1 MAISTR
7 PKRDQPDERGLPL
20 GTKLALANA
29 ILLLLVAGTL
39 AVGMYLELRTA
50 QREDLRWRLR
60 DIAGLAAAQIDGDF
74 HAAITAPEDADGPY
88 YEIIARQLA
97 SIRDADPDIA
107 QVTTLRGDPDH
118 GFVTVVDADAD
129 VNDPS
134 LRRSAVGQPYRHALP
149 ETMPE
154 TMTDALWSG
163 EPVLDQDFSR
173 HPEHGG
179 WILRGYAPIVGLA
192 AGSSGV
198 LAVTLDVSSALA
210 SERQAMRTALLA
222 FLATVPLAVL
232 IMSWITRRLTA
243 AVGDLAHGAARVA
256 EGALDQ
262 PVPVRQRDELGMLA
276 RAFNHMQ
283 EHLRASRRELE
294 RHAQTLEQRVAE
306 RTGELARATREAED
320 ARAAADAASQ
330 AKSAFLANMSHEIRT
345 PMNGVI
351 GMSSLLLDTPL
362 TPEQREFAQT
372 IRESGDSLLAIL
384 NDILDFSKIESGML
398 ELEAQPFELREC
410 VESAIDVVALDA
422 AGKGL
427 ELIWYIEPDVP
438 ATVVGD
444 ATRLRQIL
452 VNLLGNAVKFT
463 EQGEIELVLGHA
475 GEPPARDRGAGASML
490 QLAVRD
496 TGIGIPPARMD
507 RLFRSFSQID
517 SSTTRRYGG
526 TGLGLA
532 ISKKLAE
539 MMGGTMWVDS
549 QGIPGQGCT
558 FHVSFGVTSVP
569 ASGQAAGAAESNL
582 PALRDRRVLLVD
594 DSAASQRVLTARLRA
609 LGAEVETCASPS
621 AALDRLSAQGP
632 DTAPA
637 QARAGFDL
645 ILIDLGL
652 PEMDGLGLG
661 RAIRQRALRERTGTT
676 AVPMILLA
684 PVGHRD
690 LDARD
695 FAAVASKPCRSRQLC
710 QALATALAPGP
721 TPAAAPAASASPF
734 DPGMAERLPLR
745 ILVAEDNALNQRL
758 LLRLLARMGYRADV
772 AGNGI
777 EAVDA
782 IARQPYD
789 LIFMDM
795 QMPEMDGLE
804 ATGAIRGHAGRPAQ
818 PRIIALTANATAED
832 RERCLVAGM
841 DDYLPKPIQIP
852 DLVTII
858 ERWGRPDPD
867 VRSRAT

>member
-1 MAISTR
+1 MAISTT
-7 PKRDQPDERGLPL
+7 ERGLPL

-39 AVGMYLELRTA
+39 AAGMYLELRTS
-50 QREDLRWRLR
+50 QREAVRRRLR
-60 DIAGLAAAQIDGDF
+60 DIAALAAAQIDGDY

-88 YEIIARQLA
+88 YEIIAHQLA
-97 SIRDADPDIA
+97 SIRGADPDIA
-107 QVTTLRGDPDH
+107 QVTTLRADADH
-118 GFVTVVDADAD
+118 GFVMIVDVDD
-129 VNDPS
+129 QSIRRGS
-134 LRRSAVGQPYRHALP
+134 LGQSYRNALP
-149 ETMPE
+149 EVAPGLA
-154 TMTDALWSG
+154 TDALWSG

-173 HPEHGG
+173 HPEHGR
-179 WILRGYAPIVGLA
+179 WILRSYVPIMGSA

-198 LAVTLDVSSALA
+198 LAVTLDVSSTLA

-243 AVGDLAHGAARVA
+243 AVGDLARGAERVA

-262 PVPVRQRDELGMLA
+262 PVPVRRRDELGMLA

-306 RTGELARATREAED
+306 RTAELARATREAEE
-320 ARAAADAASQ
+320 ARAAADAASR

-351 GMSSLLLDTPL
+351 GMSSLLLDTAL

-384 NDILDFSKIESGML
+384 NDILDFSKIESDML
-398 ELEAQPFELREC
+398 ELEAQPFDLREC
-410 VESAIDVVALDA
+410 VELAIDVVALDA
-422 AGKGL
+422 AGKGI
-427 ELIWYIEPDVP
+427 ELIWYIEPEVP
-438 ATVVGD
+438 AIVVGD

-452 VNLLGNAVKFT
+452 VNLLSNAVKFT
-463 EQGEIELVLGHA
+463 ERGEIELTLGRA
-475 GEPPARDRGAGASML
+475 GEPPDRAGEPPDRAGEPPDRAGEPRRDQGDGAVML

-496 TGIGIPPARMD
+496 TGIGIPPDRLD

-517 SSTTRRYGG
+517 SSTTRKYGG

-532 ISKKLAE
+532 ISKRLAE
-539 MMGGTMWVDS
+539 MMGGTMWVES
-549 QGIPGQGCT
+549 QGIPDQGCT
-558 FHVSFGVTSVP
+558 FHVSFGVTP
-569 ASGQAAGAAESNL
+569 LHAAGQA
-582 PALRDRRVLLVD
+582 PAQAPGRTPALLRDRRVLVVD
-594 DSAASQRVLTARLRA
+594 DNAASRRVLAAKLRY
-609 LGAEVETCASPS
+609 LGAVVDTCASAS
-621 AALDRLSAQGP
+621 EALDRMSGQSP
-632 DTAPA
+632 APA
-637 QARAGFDL
+637 TARTGAGFDL
-645 ILIDLGL
+645 FVIDLGL
-652 PEMDGLGLG
+652 PEMDGLALG
-661 RAIRQRALRERTGTT
+661 RAIRARTAT
-676 AVPMILLA
+676 APAPMILLV

-690 LDARD
+690 LDASD
-695 FAAVASKPCRSRQLC
+695 FAAVASKPCRSRQFTE
-710 QALATALAPGP
+710 ALARALAPGAALAP
-721 TPAAAPAASASPF
+721 SPAANASPF
-734 DPGMAERLPLR
+734 DAGMAERLPLR

-777 EAVDA
+777 EAVEA
-782 IARQPYD
+782 IERQPYD

-804 ATGAIRGHAGRPAQ
+804 ATGTIRSRAGRTAQ

-832 RERCLVAGM
+832 RERCLAAGM
-841 DDYLPKPIQIP
+841 DDYLSKPIRIP
-852 DLVTII
+852 ELVASL
-858 ERWGRPDPD
+858 ERWGRP
-867 VRSRAT
+867 RAA